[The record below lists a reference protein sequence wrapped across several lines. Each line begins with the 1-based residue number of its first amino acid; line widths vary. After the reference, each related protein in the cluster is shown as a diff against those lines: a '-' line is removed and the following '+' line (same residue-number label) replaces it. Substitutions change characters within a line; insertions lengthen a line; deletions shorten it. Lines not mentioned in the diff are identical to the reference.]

1 MNTVIDIPWW
11 QLATFATILVIPL
24 WINQRFELG
33 QGRNTLT
40 AFVRMTAQ
48 LALVGL
54 YLKFVFSHDNLAL
67 NLAWLAIMTLV
78 GASAIL
84 GNSQMRH
91 RKLVLPVLAGL
102 VLSLLPVLGL
112 LLLGLL
118 QPAPWYSAQYLIPL
132 AGMLLGNTLSGNVVA
147 LQRYFGAMKSDFA
160 LYEGALALGC
170 TPQCAARPFVQQAI
184 RQAQAPQLATITAT
198 GLVTLPGMMT
208 GQILA
213 GTDPHIAIKYQLV
226 IMIAIYVMLSLSV
239 TLTLLM
245 AQRAVLAPTGQ
256 VQIPLPDSK

>member
-1 MNTVIDIPWW
+1 MDSIIDIPWW
-11 QLATFATILVIPL
+11 QLAAFATILALPL
-24 WINQRFELG
+24 WLNHHFRIG
-33 QGRNTLT
+33 HGRTTLV
-40 AFVRMTAQ
+40 AFARMTAQ
-48 LALVGL
+48 LALVGV
-54 YLKFVFSHDNLAL
+54 YLKFVFNHDSLLL
-67 NLAWLAIMTLV
+67 NLAWLTVMMLV

-84 GNSQMRH
+84 GNSNLRH
-91 RKLVLPVLAGL
+91 RQLVLPVLAGM

-147 LQRYFGAMKSDFA
+147 LRSYFGALKNDFS

-170 TPQCAARPFVQQAI
+170 APPYAARPFVQEAI
-184 RQAQAPQLATITAT
+184 RQAQAPQLANITAT

-213 GTDPHIAIKYQLV
+213 GTDPHVAIKYQLV

-239 TLTLLM
+239 TITLLLG
-245 AQRAVLAPTGQ
+245 QRAVLAPTGK
-256 VQIPLPDSK
+256 VLIPLPRED

>member
-1 MNTVIDIPWW
+1 MNHIIDIPWW
-11 QLATFATILVIPL
+11 QLALFATVLLVPL
-24 WINQRFELG
+24 AINQHFQLG
-33 QGRNTLT
+33 QGRTTLI
-40 AFVRMTAQ
+40 AFARMTAQ
-48 LALVGL
+48 LALVGV
-54 YLKFVFSHDNLAL
+54 YLKFVFTHDSLLL
-67 NLAWLAIMTLV
+67 NLTWLAVMTLV

-84 GNSQMRH
+84 GNSNLRH
-91 RKLVLPVLAGL
+91 RRLVLPVLAGM

-147 LQRYFGAMKSDFA
+147 MRGYFGALKHDFS

-170 TPQCAARPFVQQAI
+170 TPRYAARPFVRQAI
-184 RQAQAPQLATITAT
+184 KQAQAPQLANITAT

-239 TLTLLM
+239 TITLLLG
-245 AQRAVLAPTGQ
+245 QRAVLAPTGQ
-256 VQIPLPDSK
+256 VLIPLPQED